1 MSPVPA
7 LLQHDVRLPFG
18 SAENKSEQEQHQ
30 TANAPQHI
38 CIKDDDAI
46 LID

>member
-30 TANAPQHI
+30 TANAKRI